1 MQHATRVRGGRRVVL
16 AVTAVVLAAATTGCG
31 GGAGTGP
38 VPTARDAP
46 TVMGSPSPLP
56 AGAAASPTPSATQPR
71 ENVSDPVRVRIAS
84 IGVDAAVGPLGLDAA
99 GALQVP
105 TDFAAAGWYEP
116 GPEPGERGPAVVAGH
131 VDDYTGPAV
140 FYRLTALRAG
150 DEVIIDTADQIS
162 VTFRVRSVETY
173 PKDQFPTA
181 RVYGPTDDAQL
192 RLITCGGGF
201 DGTARR
207 YLDNVVVY
215 ADMAAA

>member
-1 MQHATRVRGGRRVVL
+1 MTSSA
-16 AVTAVVLAAATTGCG
+16 AVAVPTVARAS
-31 GGAGTGP
+31 P
-38 VPTARDAP
+38 VPVPRTSVADPARI
-46 TVMGSPSPLP
+46 
-56 AGAAASPTPSATQPR
+56 
-71 ENVSDPVRVRIAS
+71 RIPS
-84 IGVDAAVGPLGLDAA
+84 IGVDAPVGPLGLDPT

-105 TDFAAAGWYEP
+105 TDFAATGWYEP

-140 FYRLTALRAG
+140 FYRLNALGAG
-150 DEVIIDTADQIS
+150 DDVIIDTADQTSIR
-162 VTFRVRSVETY
+162 FRVRAVETY

-181 RVYGPTDDAQL
+181 RVYGPTEDAQL

-215 ADMAAA
+215 ADMVPA